1 MSRVMVVRTYAR
13 IAGVSLLALGGACML
28 GVGTTSPVVDLAHL
42 ILGGIFSYVGFRER
56 DQKVVHGVVRGL
68 GLICLL
74 GGVVLT
80 FVAPAL
86 FGAFPN
92 PGVGVG
98 LLHLVLLLL
107 GASSIAVAVVSER
120 VSPTKR

>member
-1 MSRVMVVRTYAR
+1 MVRTYAR
-13 IAGVSLLALGGACML
+13 IAGSSLLVLGGACML

-42 ILGGIFSYVGFRER
+42 ILGGILAYVGFRER
-56 DQKVVHGVVRGL
+56 DQKTVRGIVRGL

-74 GGVVLT
+74 GGLMLA

-92 PGVGVG
+92 SGIGVD
-98 LLHLVLLLL
+98 LLHVVLLLL
-107 GASSIAVAVVSER
+107 GASSIVVVGVSGR
-120 VSPTKR
+120 VPPTRR

>member
-1 MSRVMVVRTYAR
+1 MVVRTYAR
-13 IAGVSLLALGGACML
+13 ITGVSLLVLGGACML

-42 ILGGIFSYVGFRER
+42 ILGVIFAYVGFKER
-56 DQKVVHGVVRGL
+56 DQKVVHGMVRGL

-74 GGVVLT
+74 GGLVLT

-92 PGVGVG
+92 PGVGIN
-98 LLHLVLLLL
+98 LLHLALLLL
-107 GASSIAVAVVSER
+107 GASSIAVVVLSER
-120 VSPTKR
+120 VPPTRR

>member
-1 MSRVMVVRTYAR
+1 MRTTGRSADGNGHASRNPTYWECGAALLGRLEHAVRA
-13 IAGVSLLALGGACML
+13 AG
-28 GVGTTSPVVDLAHL
+28 
-42 ILGGIFSYVGFRER
+42 VGFRER
-56 DQKVVHGVVRGL
+56 DEKTVHGMVKGL

-92 PGVGVG
+92 PGVGIS
-98 LLHLVLLLL
+98 LLHVVLLLL
-107 GASSIAVAVVSER
+107 GASSIAVVGISER
-120 VSPTKR
+120 VPPMRR